1 LNQLLAKTRTLL
13 AAGILMTAFLA
24 GGCGGSSQPKVG
36 DCIDSH
42 QQVVDCKSSSAAM
55 KLVSSQNGPN
65 AIACVQLGK
74 PEVSVKVG
82 NGTFCAQKVH

>member
-1 LNQLLAKTRTLL
+1 VQNARILIALCGLVTAL
-13 AAGILMTAFLA
+13 AAS
-24 GGCGGSSQPKVG
+24 GCGSSQPKVG

-42 QQVVDCKSSSAAM
+42 QQVVDCKSSSATM
-55 KLVSSQNGPN
+55 KLVSSQNGPH

-82 NGTFCAQKVH
+82 SGKFCAEKISP